1 MPIMNVQGTGDN
13 LPILRKKHRGIFNV
27 HKPMLADLTVHVK
40 YQGGS
45 LDLR

>member
-1 MPIMNVQGTGDN
+1 MNAQGAGNN
-13 LPILRKKHRGIFNV
+13 LPTLHEKHRGIFNV
-27 HKPMLADLTVHVK
+27 HELMLADLTVHVK